1 MKATWEEWGGPLLR
15 ATESPSLA
23 PSPYPALLSLSPSL
37 VESLTVLSTTYK
49 VLQYVQYILVPSH
62 RHWHRHHTVPALLS
76 LSPSSQSLHGA
87 VLSPTQSPSL
97 LSHSHWTEQKWVGTL
112 AIANTSTLAV
122 PSSTVTVTVK
132 WFSLNWAEMANSP
145 SPTLQLSSAHSS
157 ITQYSSI
164 VCANW
169 LYMLLPQK
177 YISNSNININMSN
190 NAFASEIY

>member
-1 MKATWEEWGGPLLR
+1 MGSTITWSYWVTVIGTVTIPGT
-15 ATESPSLA
+15 TES
-23 PSPYPALLSLSPSL
+23 
-37 VESLTVLSTTYK
+37 VTVTGRVIDCTEHYLQGTT
-49 VLQYVQYILVPSH
+49 VRTIVPSH

-145 SPTLQLSSAHSS
+145 SPTLHLSSAHSS